1 MNTSTY
7 MCDTLPPTVSSI
19 SHNLKL
25 PVGLTE
31 KEKILLFK
39 YACTCLVK
47 KEYLKSMKY
56 FIKKVTWKK
65 DVETISLN
73 NLLCDLYS
81 NGDDS
86 SSAKIQR
93 KRKRKKNIKAKKK
106 VTKVQ
111 HKERKTSTNKR
122 YKANIHTI
130 PIYNCKSIE
139 KLILQNQ
146 FRYVGQKNL
155 LLMGFV
161 YATLVGTESWSIQS
175 VLKSGA
181 PAKDFQLASDSVRC
195 EYLANSGWCVQ
206 TLDNTQRAQE
216 DLTKIS
222 ADIHVSADY
231 LKLSSLQKAITDGK
245 LKRNHFQLILFEFVS
260 MPLVSN

>member
-1 MNTSTY
+1 

-19 SHNLKL
+19 SLNLKL

-31 KEKILLFK
+31 KEKILFFK

-47 KEYLKSMKY
+47 KEYLKAMKH

-65 DVETISLN
+65 DVETINLN

-93 KRKRKKNIKAKKK
+93 KRKRKKNKKVKKK
-106 VTKVQ
+106 VAKSAKVP
-111 HKERKTSTNKR
+111 HKERKTT
-122 YKANIHTI
+122 KAHIYNI
-130 PIYNCKSIE
+130 PIHNCESIE
-139 KLILQNQ
+139 KLIIQNQ
-146 FRYVGQKNL
+146 FKYIGQKNL

-161 YATLVGTESWSIQS
+161 YATLVGTESWRIQS

-195 EYLANSGWCVQ
+195 EYLSNSGWCVK

-216 DLTKIS
+216 DLIKIS

-231 LKLSSLQKAITDGK
+231 LKMSSLQKAITDGK
-245 LKRNHFQLILFEFVS
+245 LKSNHFQLILFEFVS